1 MKTPINHIAT
11 IIIVCLYSMPA
22 LAEPTDIYLVRH
34 GETIGNL
41 THKHTHKNDRTL
53 SPNGE
58 QQVAKL
64 TRRLGAFHFNHFD
77 HIVVSPKYRVL
88 ISILPYLK
96 QHHLTAEIWPE
107 LEECCW
113 QKNRAT
119 GFDKPARG
127 AKIKLEKAM
136 RPYFTFPDVES
147 RFRLDSNNYAQ
158 GMMQTF
164 MATQK
169 IQQRFAGTGQ
179 RILIVAHYH
188 IGSRILEILQGL
200 EPKGRYQIANT
211 QISHLRENPDGSFKL
226 IDTSQ
231 R

>member
-1 MKTPINHIAT
+1 MKTPVHDIAT
-11 IIIVCLYSMPA
+11 AIIIASLYCLPA
-22 LAEPTDIYLVRH
+22 FASPTDIYLVRH
-34 GETIGNL
+34 GETIGNI

-58 QQVAKL
+58 RQVAKL
-64 TRRLGAFHFNHFD
+64 TRRLGEFHFD

-96 QHHLTAEIWPE
+96 KHHLTAEIWPE

-113 QKNRAT
+113 QKNRSTA
-119 GFDKPARG
+119 FDKPARG
-127 AKIKLEKAM
+127 TKIKLASTM
-136 RPYFTFPDVES
+136 RPYFSFPDAAS
-147 RFRLDSNNYAQ
+147 HYRFDSSNYAQ

-169 IQQRFAGTGQ
+169 IQQRFAATGQ

-211 QISHLRENPDGSFKL
+211 QMLHLRENPDGSFKR
-226 IDTSQ
+226 IDTP
-231 R
+231 